1 MNEDK
6 LRRVYTGV
14 LNNHMTGMEKNEL
27 KGYIKGD
34 QNFSYGF
41 HTNGQRMYFPVRQ
54 KWMNNEEYKEY
65 VNGLQK
71 RA

>member
-1 MNEDK
+1 MEDK
-6 LRRVYTGV
+6 LRRVFTGNLSV
-14 LNNHMTGMEKNEL
+14 KMTHMESNEL
-27 KGYIKGD
+27 SSYLRGEP
-34 QNFSYGF
+34 NFSYGF